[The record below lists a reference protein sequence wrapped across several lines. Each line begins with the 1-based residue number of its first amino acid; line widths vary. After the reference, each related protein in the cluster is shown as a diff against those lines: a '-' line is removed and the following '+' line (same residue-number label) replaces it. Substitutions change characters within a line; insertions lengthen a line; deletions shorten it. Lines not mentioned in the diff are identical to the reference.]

1 MYIIQVVGAVNNQVE
16 IPSLNCLEKAYKYF
30 SSAVK
35 AVEIEISEKYSD
47 EEWYKDFKYQLP
59 TMSSDDI
66 ITRGWFQARYTFG
79 PLVRYSI
86 IIKHISL

>member
-1 MYIIQVVGAVNNQVE
+1 MYIIQVVGAINNQVE
-16 IPSLNCLEKAYKYF
+16 IPSLNCSEKAYKYF
-30 SSAVK
+30 SSAVE
-35 AVEIEISEKYSD
+35 AVETEISEKYS

-66 ITRGWFQARYTFG
+66 ITRGWFQARYVFG

-86 IIKHISL
+86 IIKNITL

>member
-1 MYIIQVVGAVNNQVE
+1 MYVIQIVGAVNNQVE
-16 IPSLNCLEKAYKYF
+16 IPGLDCLERAYKYF
-30 SSAVK
+30 SSAAK
-35 AVEIEISEKYSD
+35 AVELEISEKYSD

-59 TMSSDDI
+59 TMSDDI

-86 IIKHISL
+86 IIKNITL